1 MNKEKQIIFPIV
13 PIGIL
18 LYILDFSTND
28 LVIQASAAIAAV
40 AAVTVAAVGTGVS
53 IYQANKNNQAAERFS
68 AQQAAE
74 QAKQQAILEK
84 QKEEYKNLE
93 FKNQYAGM
101 ENQFANME
109 NVFEDL
115 TVNQQQAEFEKQTF
129 QQSQANIMQGLQ
141 GAAGGSGIAA
151 LAQTMANQGAL
162 QAQRASA
169 SIGQQ
174 ERQNQMAERRE
185 AGRLQTQERTVDRR
199 NDMLFRQGEADVADK
214 EFTRQ
219 KTLLGMQFNEAGAAS
234 KGYQS
239 AIANQQIVRQQ
250 GQEDIMKNVQGLG
263 DVVGTVVGKPG
274 GGV

>member
-115 TVNQQQAEFEKQTF
+115 TVNQQQAEFERQTF

-185 AGRLQTQERTVDRR
+185 ASRLQQQERAVDRS

-234 KGYQS
+234 KGYQA

-263 DVVGTVVGKPG
+263 NVVGTVVG

>member
-1 MNKEKQIIFPIV
+1 MKQNKKQITYPILPV
-13 PIGIL
+13 AVL
-18 LYILDFSTND
+18 ALILDYIIGFESNIE
-28 LVIQASAAIAAV
+28 VIQSSAAIAAV
-40 AAVTVAAVGTGVS
+40 AVAAVGVGVS
-53 IYQANKNNQAAERFS
+53 IYQANKNNQAAEKFS
-68 AQQAAE
+68 AQQSAE
-74 QAKQQAILEK
+74 QKKQQAILDK

-185 AGRLQTQERTVDRR
+185 AGRLQQQERTVDRR
-199 NDMLFRQGEADVADK
+199 NDMLFRQGEAGVADK

-219 KTLLGMQFNEAGAAS
+219 KTLLGMQFNEASAAS
-234 KGYQS
+234 GGYQA
-239 AIANQQIVRQQ
+239 AIANQFAVKQQ
-250 GQEDIMKNVQGLG
+250 GQEDIMNSVQGLG
-263 DVVGTVVGKPG
+263 TSAAGLG
-274 GGV
+274 

>member
-28 LVIQASAAIAAV
+28 LVIQATAAIAAV

-53 IYQANKNNQAAERFS
+53 MYQASKNNRAAERFS

-115 TVNQQQAEFEKQTF
+115 TVNQQQAEFERQTF

-185 AGRLQTQERTVDRR
+185 AGKLQQQERTVDRR
-199 NDMLFRQGEADVADK
+199 NDLLFRQGEADVADK

-234 KGYQS
+234 QGYQ
-239 AIANQQIVRQQ
+239 AAVANQFQVKQQ
-250 GQEDIMKNVQGLG
+250 GQQDIMNSVQGLG
-263 DVVGTVVGKPG
+263 TSAAGLG
-274 GGV
+274 

>member
-141 GAAGGSGIAA
+141 GAAG
-151 LAQTMANQGAL
+151 
-162 QAQRASA
+162 
-169 SIGQQ
+169 
-174 ERQNQMAERRE
+174 
-185 AGRLQTQERTVDRR
+185 
-199 NDMLFRQGEADVADK
+199 
-214 EFTRQ
+214 
-219 KTLLGMQFNEAGAAS
+219 
-234 KGYQS
+234 
-239 AIANQQIVRQQ
+239 
-250 GQEDIMKNVQGLG
+250 
-263 DVVGTVVGKPG
+263 VVV
-274 GGV
+274 